1 MGEREEGERCD
12 FLVPFHNKRA
22 TDQIVA
28 LAHFYVGDQ
37 ELLTRYGVRRG
48 LKEKGR
54 INTRVKDRRQKKMR
68 RESAATRGHLAST
81 SKYEN
86 GVMHRVNFFNGECLC
101 FGNIW

>member
-37 ELLTRYGVRRG
+37 ELLTRYGPSP
-48 LKEKGR
+48 KGA
-54 INTRVKDRRQKKMR
+54 
-68 RESAATRGHLAST
+68 E
-81 SKYEN
+81 
-86 GVMHRVNFFNGECLC
+86 GE
-101 FGNIW
+101 GKN